1 MNSENVIISKTELSK
16 RIGQRIK
23 ELRAEKGLTQT
34 ELSKRMNKDRQHIEM
49 IENGKL
55 SPNVYTLYIVATGL
69 ETKAEALASFN
80 YSTSHP
86 RPSAKSAGDFLHQ
99 PYFAPLRHLL
109 C

>member
-55 SPNVYTLYIVATGL
+55 SPNVYTLYIVAMGL
-69 ETKAEALASFN
+69 DVPLAELM
-80 YSTSHP
+80 
-86 RPSAKSAGDFLHQ
+86 RV
-99 PYFAPLRHLL
+99 
-109 C
+109 

>member
-69 ETKAEALASFN
+69 DVPLAELM
-80 YSTSHP
+80 
-86 RPSAKSAGDFLHQ
+86 KV
-99 PYFAPLRHLL
+99 
-109 C
+109 

>member
-55 SPNVYTLYIVATGL
+55 SPNVYTLYIVAMGL
-69 ETKAEALASFN
+69 DVPLAELM
-80 YSTSHP
+80 
-86 RPSAKSAGDFLHQ
+86 KV
-99 PYFAPLRHLL
+99 
-109 C
+109 